1 MNNEVSILKIGA
13 SSYNIKDA
21 TARTDATSALTKIN
35 GATISGTYTSATET
49 IEIGLT
55 LGS

>member
-1 MNNEVSILKIGA
+1 MNSDVSILKIGQ

-21 TARTDATSALTKIN
+21 TARGDATTALTKIN
-35 GATISGTYTSATET
+35 GASIIGTYTSGTET
-49 IEIGLT
+49 IEIGLQ